1 MPNTTASPQR
11 TASASAAHRPVI
23 DLADCRERLVRH
35 RIYGLVNSAARLRR
49 FMESHVFAVWDFQS
63 LLKAMQQRL
72 TCTSIPWVPTPDAE
86 ARRLVNEIVL
96 DEESDALP
104 EGGSASHFE
113 LYLHGMRNAGADT
126 GPIDRM
132 IETLRAGVSQVGK
145 PAATGRQGVHGVSQV
160 GKPAATGRQE
170 TAERMGKDVDGVSQI
185 RKPAATVGQE
195 ADGVS
200 QVGKPAATGRQET
213 AERMG
218 QDGAGVS
225 KGGKSVATVVGD
237 AMREAGA
244 PEAAQAFVRHSFAVI
259 ESGSTHGI
267 VAAFTY
273 GREDVI
279 PDMFRG
285 LVSSL
290 ASRDPA
296 WERFHWYLDRHIEAD
311 EEKHA
316 PVCRRIMAR
325 LCGDDPARWA
335 EASQVARAC
344 VESRIA
350 LWDAIAAELEAMPA
364 E

>member
-1 MPNTTASPQR
+1 MPPI
-11 TASASAAHRPVI
+11 ASAPFPRHTI

-49 FMESHVFAVWDFQS
+49 FMERHVFAVWDFQS

-145 PAATGRQGVHGVSQV
+145 PAATVGQDVDGGSQV
-160 GKPAATGRQE
+160 GKPAAT
-170 TAERMGKDVDGVSQI
+170 V
-185 RKPAATVGQE
+185 
-195 ADGVS
+195 
-200 QVGKPAATGRQET
+200 RQET

-218 QDGAGVS
+218 QDVDGGPRV
-225 KGGKSVATVVGD
+225 GKSAATVVGD

-244 PEAAQAFVRHSFAVI
+244 PEAAQAFVLHSFAVI

-311 EEKHA
+311 DEKHA

-325 LCGDDPARWA
+325 LCGDDPAKWA

>member
-1 MPNTTASPQR
+1 MPITLSPVEPPQGSTPIR
-11 TASASAAHRPVI
+11 STI

-49 FMESHVFAVWDFQS
+49 LMESHVFAVWDFQS

-145 PAATGRQGVHGVSQV
+145 PAATVRQG
-160 GKPAATGRQE
+160 
-170 TAERMGKDVDGVSQI
+170 
-185 RKPAATVGQE
+185 
-195 ADGVS
+195 
-200 QVGKPAATGRQET
+200 T

-218 QDGAGVS
+218 QDGVGVS
-225 KGGKSVATVVGD
+225 QGGKSVATVVGD

-311 EEKHA
+311 DEKHA

-325 LCGDDPARWA
+325 LCGDDPAKWA
-335 EASQVARAC
+335 EASRMARAC
-344 VESRIA
+344 VEARIA

>member
-1 MPNTTASPQR
+1 MPITLSPVEPPQGSTPMR
-11 TASASAAHRPVI
+11 STI
-23 DLADCRERLVRH
+23 DLGDARERLVRH

-145 PAATGRQGVHGVSQV
+145 PAATGRHGTAERIGQDVAGVSQ
-160 GKPAATGRQE
+160 
-170 TAERMGKDVDGVSQI
+170 
-185 RKPAATVGQE
+185 
-195 ADGVS
+195 
-200 QVGKPAATGRQET
+200 
-213 AERMG
+213 
-218 QDGAGVS
+218 
-225 KGGKSVATVVGD
+225 GGKSVATVVGD

-311 EEKHA
+311 DEKHA

-325 LCGDDPARWA
+325 LCGDDPAKWA
-335 EASQVARAC
+335 EASRMARAC

>member
-1 MPNTTASPQR
+1 MPITLSPVEPPQGSTPMR
-11 TASASAAHRPVI
+11 STI
-23 DLADCRERLVRH
+23 DLGDARERLVRH

-132 IETLRAGVSQVGK
+132 IETLRAGVSQ
-145 PAATGRQGVHGVSQV
+145 
-160 GKPAATGRQE
+160 
-170 TAERMGKDVDGVSQI
+170 
-185 RKPAATVGQE
+185 
-195 ADGVS
+195 
-200 QVGKPAATGRQET
+200 
-213 AERMG
+213 
-218 QDGAGVS
+218 
-225 KGGKSVATVVGD
+225 GGKSVATVVGD

-311 EEKHA
+311 DEKHA

-325 LCGDDPARWA
+325 LCGDDPAKWA
-335 EASQVARAC
+335 EASRMARAC
-344 VESRIA
+344 VEARIA

>member
-1 MPNTTASPQR
+1 MHASSTKLPP
-11 TASASAAHRPVI
+11 ALSAAPRHSI
-23 DLADCRERLVRH
+23 DLGDCRERLVRH

-145 PAATGRQGVHGVSQV
+145 PAAT
-160 GKPAATGRQE
+160 
-170 TAERMGKDVDGVSQI
+170 
-185 RKPAATVGQE
+185 
-195 ADGVS
+195 
-200 QVGKPAATGRQET
+200 
-213 AERMG
+213 
-218 QDGAGVS
+218 
-225 KGGKSVATVVGD
+225 VVGD

-311 EEKHA
+311 DEKHA

-325 LCGDDPARWA
+325 LCGDDPAKWA

>member
-1 MPNTTASPQR
+1 MPPTLSPAR
-11 TASASAAHRPVI
+11 AAALESIGCPLTI

-145 PAATGRQGVHGVSQV
+145 PAATGRQGVQ
-160 GKPAATGRQE
+160 
-170 TAERMGKDVDGVSQI
+170 
-185 RKPAATVGQE
+185 
-195 ADGVS
+195 GVS

-311 EEKHA
+311 DEKHA

-335 EASQVARAC
+335 EASRMARAC
-344 VESRIA
+344 VEARIA

>member
-1 MPNTTASPQR
+1 
-11 TASASAAHRPVI
+11 
-23 DLADCRERLVRH
+23 
-35 RIYGLVNSAARLRR
+35 
-49 FMESHVFAVWDFQS
+49 
-63 LLKAMQQRL
+63 
-72 TCTSIPWVPTPDAE
+72 AE

-132 IETLRAGVSQVGK
+132 IETLRAGGPQVGK
-145 PAATGRQGVHGVSQV
+145 PAATVRQG
-160 GKPAATGRQE
+160 
-170 TAERMGKDVDGVSQI
+170 
-185 RKPAATVGQE
+185 
-195 ADGVS
+195 
-200 QVGKPAATGRQET
+200 T

-218 QDGAGVS
+218 QDVDGGPQ
-225 KGGKSVATVVGD
+225 GGKPVATVVGD

-311 EEKHA
+311 DEKHA

-325 LCGDDPARWA
+325 LCGDDPAKWA

-344 VESRIA
+344 VEARIA

>member
-1 MPNTTASPQR
+1 MYSSPFPSAQLPPDCLPLAATSGSTAPR
-11 TASASAAHRPVI
+11 TI
-23 DLADCRERLVRH
+23 DLGDARERLVRH
-35 RIYGLVNSAARLRR
+35 RIYGLVSSAARLRR

-145 PAATGRQGVHGVSQV
+145 PAVTGRQG
-160 GKPAATGRQE
+160 
-170 TAERMGKDVDGVSQI
+170 TAERMGQDV
-185 RKPAATVGQE
+185 
-195 ADGVS
+195 DGVS
-200 QVGKPAATGRQET
+200 QVGKPA
-213 AERMG
+213 
-218 QDGAGVS
+218 
-225 KGGKSVATVVGD
+225 ATVVGD

-311 EEKHA
+311 DEKHA

-325 LCGDDPARWA
+325 LCGDDPAKWA

>member
-1 MPNTTASPQR
+1 MYSSPFPSAQLPPDCLPLPATSGSTAPR
-11 TASASAAHRPVI
+11 TI
-23 DLADCRERLVRH
+23 DLGDARERLVRH

-132 IETLRAGVSQVGK
+132 IETLRAGVSQGGK
-145 PAATGRQGVHGVSQV
+145 PAATVRQ
-160 GKPAATGRQE
+160 
-170 TAERMGKDVDGVSQI
+170 DV
-185 RKPAATVGQE
+185 
-195 ADGVS
+195 DGVS
-200 QVGKPAATGRQET
+200 QVGKPA
-213 AERMG
+213 
-218 QDGAGVS
+218 
-225 KGGKSVATVVGD
+225 ATVVGD

-311 EEKHA
+311 DEKHA

-325 LCGDDPARWA
+325 LCGDDPAKWA